1 MSFLKPEQFKIYKK
15 RVIAFWDVFKRSKI
29 GLTGIVIIIIF
40 ILMAVFAPTIS
51 PCDPR
56 EPGKDVRDIMAPPSK
71 EHPLGTD
78 HMGRDILARVLYGTR
93 ASIIVGIT
101 AALIAIIFSIII
113 GVASGYYGGI
123 FGEIL
128 MRFTD
133 IFLVLPFIALVIV
146 LTSILGRS
154 IMNII
159 LVIGITS
166 WPTAAR
172 IIRSETLSLKKRP
185 FVERARAI
193 GSRDLHII
201 IRHILPNVLPLATAN
216 AVLTISVAILS
227 ESFLSFIGLGDPTTI
242 SWGGML
248 SDAFNNNAMII
259 GAWWFVLLPGCA
271 LALLSL
277 GFAFLGHALDEVSN
291 PRLREG

>member
-1 MSFLKPEQFKIYKK
+1 MSFLKEQFKIYKK

-40 ILMAVFAPTIS
+40 MLTAVFAPTIS

-56 EPGKDVRDIMAPPSK
+56 EPGKYARDIMAPPSK

-78 HMGRDILARVLYGTR
+78 HIGRDILARVLYGAR
-93 ASIIVGIT
+93 ASIIIGIT
-101 AALIAIIFSIII
+101 AALIAIIISIII

-133 IFLVLPFIALVIV
+133 VFLVLPFIALVIV

-193 GSRDLHII
+193 GSTDLHII
-201 IRHILPNVLPLATAN
+201 IRHILPNIWPLATAN

>member
-1 MSFLKPEQFKIYKK
+1 LKPEKFRIYKK
-15 RVIAFWDVFKRSKI
+15 RVIAYRDVFKGNKM
-29 GLTGIVIIIIF
+29 GLVGIIIIIIF
-40 ILMAVFAPTIS
+40 IVMAVLAPILSLYGPT
-51 PCDPR
+51 
-56 EPGKDVRDIMAPPSK
+56 EPGKHARDVMAPPSK
-71 EHPLGTD
+71 EHPFGTD
-78 HMGRDILARVLYGTR
+78 HFGRDILARILYGTR
-93 ASIIVGIT
+93 ASMIIGIS
-101 AALIAIIFSIII
+101 AALISIIIGMII

-133 IFLVLPFIALVIV
+133 FFLVLPFIALVIV
-146 LTSILGRS
+146 LAAILGRS
-154 IMNII
+154 IINII

-172 IIRSETLSLKKRP
+172 IIRSETLSLKKRS

-193 GSRDLHII
+193 GSSDLHII
-201 IRHILPNVLPLATAN
+201 LRHILPNVWPLAIAN

-227 ESFLSFIGLGDPTTI
+227 ESFLSFIGLGDPTI
-242 SWGGML
+242 VSWGGML

-271 LALLSL
+271 LTLLSL

-291 PRLREG
+291 PRFREG